1 MTEVEVVRQRG
12 GVPRRLAR
20 IAANLV
26 YRDIDVHLPVEPIPD
41 GPVMAV
47 ANHFGGLADGVL
59 LVDSSPRMPR
69 VVARDV
75 IWKVPLV
82 GHLASGIGMIPVHK
96 AADGGSRASNDQMF
110 ASAYRA
116 LGDHDLVLIFPE
128 GVTQD
133 VPYMAEVRTGAARIV
148 LGARASGVPGI
159 HILPMGVH
167 YENKAGFRSRAL
179 VNVGPP
185 IDLDAWVRQ
194 RGPVVGGADDRD
206 AVRDLTALVNDRL
219 RHVAPNF
226 PDWEQAHALE
236 TVAEV
241 LLTDVDPSP
250 ALPMQYGDRELLAAR
265 LNRVPEPE
273 RDALVAAGTQYRA
286 ALRSAGS
293 SDHAIAT
300 AANPAPRSWGWL
312 RDLLLVVLLA
322 PFALMGLVAA
332 AIPLLLVVIASRLRI
347 APAVRATVVPGLAL
361 LLFLGEW
368 IVFAVRS
375 GEDGSAEI
383 GLAALVLFPF
393 FVAALFLVVERVAL
407 LWQRW
412 RRTRR
417 PHGDE
422 LAGLL
427 QLRGEVAQKGWA
439 AL

>member
-1 MTEVEVVRQRG
+1 MSELQVARPRG
-12 GVPRRLAR
+12 AVPRRLAR

-26 YRDIDVHLPVEPIPD
+26 YRDIDVHLPVEAIPE
-41 GPVMAV
+41 GPVLAV

-59 LVDSSPRMPR
+59 LVDSAPRMPR

-96 AADGGSRASNDQMF
+96 AADGGARASNDQMF

-116 LGDHDLVLIFPE
+116 LGEGDLVLIFPE

-148 LGARASGVPGI
+148 LGARESGVPAI
-159 HILPMGVH
+159 RILPMGVH

-185 IDLDAWVRQ
+185 IDLDAWVEQ

-241 LLTDVDPSP
+241 LLTDVDPAPSP
-250 ALPMQYGDRELLAAR
+250 PMQYGDRELLAAR
-265 LNRVPEPE
+265 LNRVPDPD
-273 RDALVAAGTQYRA
+273 RDPLVALGARYRA
-286 ALRSAGS
+286 ALRDAGT
-293 SDHAIAT
+293 SDHAVAT
-300 AANPAPRSWGWL
+300 VSNPPPRSWGWL
-312 RDLLLVVLLA
+312 RDLVLVVLLSPFALAGLAAAAMPLLVVL
-322 PFALMGLVAA
+322 
-332 AIPLLLVVIASRLRI
+332 IASRLRI

-368 IVFAVRS
+368 VLFAVQS
-375 GEDGSAEI
+375 GEDGSLEI

-393 FVAALFLVVERVAL
+393 FVAALFLVVERVTL

-417 PHGDE
+417 PPRSE
-422 LAGLL
+422 LPGL
-427 QLRGEVAQKGWA
+427 QALRADVSRTGWA

>member
-1 MTEVEVVRQRG
+1 MSEVGDARQRG
-12 GVPRRLAR
+12 GVARRLSR

-26 YRDIDVHLPVEPIPD
+26 YRDIDVHLPAEPIPD
-41 GPVMAV
+41 GPVLAV

-75 IWKVPLV
+75 IWKIPVV
-82 GHLASGIGMIPVHK
+82 GQLASGIGMIPVHK
-96 AADGGSRASNDQMF
+96 AADGGARASNDEMF

-116 LGDHDLVLIFPE
+116 LGDGDLVLIFPE

-148 LGARASGVPGI
+148 LGARESGVAGI

-185 IDLDAWVRQ
+185 IDLDQWVRE

-236 TVAEV
+236 TVSEV
-241 LLTDVDPSP
+241 LLTDVDPAPSP
-250 ALPMQYGDRELLAAR
+250 PLQYGDRELLASR
-265 LNRVPEPE
+265 LNRVPEPD
-273 RDALVAAGTQYRA
+273 RGLLVASGAQYRA
-286 ALRSAGS
+286 ALRTAET
-293 SDHAIAT
+293 SDHAVAT
-300 AANPAPRSWGWL
+300 ATAPAPRSRAWL
-312 RDLLLVVLLA
+312 RDLVLVVLLA
-322 PFALMGLVAA
+322 PFALVGLLAA
-332 AIPLLLVVIASRLRI
+332 ATPLLLVLIASRLRI

-368 IVFAVRS
+368 LLFARPS
-375 GEDGSAEI
+375 DGGSLTIE
-383 GLAALVLFPF
+383 LAALVLFPF
-393 FVAALFLVVERVAL
+393 FVASLFLVVERVAL

-412 RRTRR
+412 RRRRR
-417 PHGDE
+417 PDAAE
-422 LAGLL
+422 LARLK
-427 QLRGEVAQKGWA
+427 QMRSEVAGLGWS

>member
-1 MTEVEVVRQRG
+1 MSELQAARPRG
-12 GVPRRLAR
+12 AVPRRLAR

-26 YRDIDVHLPVEPIPD
+26 YRDIDVHLPVEAIPE
-41 GPVMAV
+41 GPVLAV

-59 LVDSSPRMPR
+59 LVDSAPRMPR

-96 AADGGSRASNDQMF
+96 AADGGARASNDQMF

-116 LGDHDLVLIFPE
+116 LGEGDLVLIFPE

-148 LGARASGVPGI
+148 LGARESGVPAI
-159 HILPMGVH
+159 RILPMGVH

-185 IDLDAWVRQ
+185 IDLDAWVEQ

-241 LLTDVDPSP
+241 LLTDVDPAPSP
-250 ALPMQYGDRELLAAR
+250 PMQYGDRELLAAR
-265 LNRVPEPE
+265 LNRVPDPD
-273 RDALVAAGTQYRA
+273 RDPLVALGARYRA
-286 ALRSAGS
+286 ALRDAGT
-293 SDHAIAT
+293 SDHAVAT
-300 AANPAPRSWGWL
+300 VSNPPPRSWGWL
-312 RDLLLVVLLA
+312 RDLVLVVLLSPFALAGLAAAAMPLLVVL
-322 PFALMGLVAA
+322 
-332 AIPLLLVVIASRLRI
+332 IASKLRI

-368 IVFAVRS
+368 VLFAVQS
-375 GEDGSAEI
+375 GEDGSLEI

-393 FVAALFLVVERVAL
+393 FVAALFLVVERVTL

-417 PHGDE
+417 PPRSE
-422 LAGLL
+422 LPGL
-427 QLRGEVAQKGWA
+427 QALRADVSRTGWA

>member
-1 MTEVEVVRQRG
+1 MSEREATRPRG
-12 GVPRRLAR
+12 AVPRRLAR

-26 YRDIDVHLPVEPIPD
+26 YRDIDVHLPVEAIPE
-41 GPVMAV
+41 GPVLAV

-59 LVDSSPRMPR
+59 LVDSAPRMPR

-96 AADGGSRASNDQMF
+96 AADGGARASNDQMF

-116 LGDHDLVLIFPE
+116 LGERDLVLIFPE

-148 LGARASGVPGI
+148 LGARESGVRGI
-159 HILPMGVH
+159 RILPMGVH

-179 VNVGPP
+179 VHVGPP
-185 IDLDAWVRQ
+185 IDLDAWVEH
-194 RGPVVGGADDRD
+194 RGRVVGGADDRD

-241 LLTDVDPSP
+241 LLTDVDPAPSP
-250 ALPMQYGDRELLAAR
+250 PMQYGDRELLAAR
-265 LNRVPEPE
+265 LNRVPDPD
-273 RDALVAAGTQYRA
+273 RDPLVALGDRYRA
-286 ALRSAGS
+286 ALRDAGT
-293 SDHAIAT
+293 SDHAVAT
-300 AANPAPRSWGWL
+300 AANPPPRSWGWL
-312 RDLLLVVLLA
+312 RDLVLVVLLG
-322 PFALMGLVAA
+322 PFALAGLAA
-332 AIPLLLVVIASRLRI
+332 AAMPLLLVLIASRLRI

-368 IVFAVRS
+368 ILFAVQS
-375 GEDGSAEI
+375 GEDGSLEI

-393 FVAALFLVVERVAL
+393 FVAALFLVVERVTM

-417 PHGDE
+417 PPRRE
-422 LAGLL
+422 LPGL
-427 QLRGEVAQKGWA
+427 QALRADVSRTGWA